1 MASLYRS
8 VVLLLSIATIQVQ
21 ATEWDVEG
29 IKGGYQQQQPEL
41 QQTTLQADSPYVGPR
56 LRSSPRLT
64 RPICLARGKS
74 ERYLKKEKMEENY
87 PQFIDCE
94 NKYLKSE
101 YNYVKK
107 PSTGKHSSHLQ
118 VGSKKSDGSKVLLK
132 TIERDYIMSHTL
144 ESTPP
149 PKSHSIEVSALYG
162 KHAGARCTSP
172 RPQSLL
178 LPLEIETQK
187 YLSQPG
193 YENPHVL
200 EVIDYIVTEDA
211 YILVMEYPGEDWVVL
226 DEYLKKYDK
235 LFVNEVRPLIKKVIK
250 VSLSLKKF
258 GIAHGCV
265 TESNVLYNKD
275 TGGVKLMNFELSR
288 PLKGWNQGSSASRSS
303 EDEPPFWGTE
313 KDSMMDIGRLM
324 YRLLTSEPP
333 SQSSSTRGEFAKKLG
348 DNLND
353 PRSQRSINLVD
364 LVFVLLGQGSYEMT
378 LGDTLDHPFFT
389 SQ

>member
-21 ATEWDVEG
+21 GGKDDIEG
-29 IKGGYQQQQPEL
+29 DYHHQPKL
-41 QQTTLQADSPYVGPR
+41 QRLTLQADSPFAG
-56 LRSSPRLT
+56 PRLT
-64 RPICLARGKS
+64 RPICLAR
-74 ERYLKKEKMEENY
+74 YLE
-87 PQFIDCE
+87 
-94 NKYLKSE
+94 SE

-107 PSTGKHSSHLQ
+107 PSMGEHANYLQ
-118 VGSKKSDGSKVLLK
+118 VGTKKSDGSKVLLK
-132 TIERDYIMSHTL
+132 TIEKRYIMSHTL

-149 PKSHSIEVSALYG
+149 PKSHSTEVSALYG
-162 KHAGARCTSP
+162 KHVSARCMSP

-193 YENPHVL
+193 YGSSHVL

-211 YILVMEYPGEDWVVL
+211 YILVMEYPGEDWIEL
-226 DEYLKKYDK
+226 DEYLKRYGK
-235 LFVNEVRPLIKKVIK
+235 LFVNEVRPLIKKVIIA
-250 VSLSLKKF
+250 LSYLNKF

-288 PLKGWNQGSSASRSS
+288 PLKGWNQGSSASGSS
-303 EDEPPFWGTE
+303 EVEPPFWGTE
-313 KDSMMDIGRLM
+313 KDGMIDIGGLM